1 MSASSNPRSELSG
14 TSRCVPLLLFVSGA
28 LALIYEIV
36 WQREFALVFGS
47 AAPATAAVLAAYFAG
62 LGLGAL
68 VIGRVAKQWSRPLR
82 TYALLEVLV
91 GVGALLVS
99 PLLSL
104 FEGAYPFFIDVF
116 SAYPAGLMAVR
127 TAAAFAILMI
137 PTFCMGGTLPVLGE
151 LVDRSHQRLGI
162 TVGWLYIVN
171 TVGAGIG
178 ALLVPFL
185 LMRQFGLSGTVALC
199 AALNGVLAVIAF
211 GLDRRHR
218 IAFVVGQRSVELR
231 KKKKSLRPSIVV
243 GTDRGALGLALIS
256 GVVTF
261 ALQVLWNRAFAQVH
275 ENSMYSFAIIVA
287 VVIFALAIGGQLA
300 RVGLRRGVEPEKL
313 IGGAWLMAGA
323 VVVVGPWMFVRMS
336 NGLSYL
342 PNGGG
347 WMGDSYH
354 LMRLAGALLLTPMA
368 LLGIGFPAIMERAG
382 R

>member
-1 MSASSNPRSELSG
+1 MSAASLNPRPELRSAIHF
-14 TSRCVPLLLFVSGA
+14 VPLLLFVSGA
-28 LALIYEIV
+28 LALVYEIV

-82 TYALLEVLV
+82 TYAVLEVLV

-99 PLLSL
+99 PLLKG
-104 FEGAYPFFIDVF
+104 FEWTYPLLVDAF
-116 SAYPAGLMAVR
+116 SAHPAGFMAVR
-127 TAAAFAILMI
+127 IVAAFVILMI

-151 LVDRSHQRLGI
+151 LVDRSHQRLGL

-185 LMRQFGLSGTVALC
+185 LMRQLGLNGTVALC
-199 AALNGVLAVIAF
+199 AALNGVLAIVAWS
-211 GLDRRHR
+211 LDRRHLTVT
-218 IAFVVGQRSVELR
+218 VVDQSSADFGKQ
-231 KKKKSLRPSIVV
+231 KKGLRPSVVV

-256 GVVTF
+256 GAVTF

-275 ENSMYSFAIIVA
+275 ENSMYSFAVIVA

-300 RVGLRRGVEPEKL
+300 RMGLRRGIEPGKL
-313 IGGAWLMAGA
+313 IGGAWLMAGVI
-323 VVVVGPWMFVRMS
+323 VVIGPWLFVRMS

-342 PNGGG
+342 PTGSG

-354 LMRLAGALLLTPMA
+354 LIRLAGALLLIPMA
-368 LLGIGFPAIMERAG
+368 LLGVGL
-382 R
+382 